1 MPIAAPLLGSII
13 SGGASLLGNLF
24 NIGSTNR
31 NNQRQLGYN
40 QQMYDRQRADALA
53 DWNMQNAYNSPSQ
66 QMQRFKEA
74 GLNPNL
80 IYGQMTNSPVV
91 RSTDQKAPDFVAP
104 KLDTNMGANAL
115 MNYYSIKGTEAQI
128 KQQEASTQL
137 IQEQARGKKLENE
150 NLIDQSPYL
159 LEGALQTSRMK
170 GQQVA
175 SLMQDIDNKRE
186 LNPLT
191 REKLKQ
197 DIQSIAQ
204 SRLYQQLDYNQKA
217 KTNDILRQAME
228 QGIRLNGNRYE
239 LDKLRIELQHQTQNR
254 ALNMTDA
261 QSTDFM
267 KTINDLLRI
276 FYEPITYTGK
286 FIK

>member
-104 KLDTNMGANAL
+104 KLDTNIGANAL
-115 MNYYSIKGTEAQI
+115 MNYYQIKGTEATL
-128 KQQEASTQL
+128 KQQDASTEL
-137 IQEQARGKKLENE
+137 IREQARGKKLENE
-150 NLIDQSPYL
+150 NLIDASPYL
-159 LEGALQTSRMK
+159 LEEKLQTSRLK
-170 GQQVA
+170 GQQVN
-175 SLMQDIDNKRE
+175 SLIQDIDNKRE
-186 LNPLT
+186 LNPLL
-191 REKLKQ
+191 RDKLKQ
-197 DIQSIAQ
+197 DIQSMAQTRMWQNLTTPQQIALTKATEALINAKIQ
-204 SRLYQQLDYNQKA
+204 GQDLENTFKKYQNNLQ
-217 KTNDILRQAME
+217 TNMGINSNLFGDIIKIGVGAL
-228 QGIRLNGNRYE
+228 LN
-239 LDKLRIELQHQTQNR
+239 K
-254 ALNMTDA
+254 
-261 QSTDFM
+261 
-267 KTINDLLRI
+267 
-276 FYEPITYTGK
+276 
-286 FIK
+286 